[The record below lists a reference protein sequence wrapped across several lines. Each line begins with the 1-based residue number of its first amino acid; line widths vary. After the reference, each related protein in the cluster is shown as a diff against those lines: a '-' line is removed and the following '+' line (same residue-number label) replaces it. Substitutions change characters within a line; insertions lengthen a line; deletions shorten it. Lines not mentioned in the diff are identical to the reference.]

1 LESLTG
7 LVQLWAMVGAL
18 VVAMLMVSRVSYPH
32 LVKQIFRG
40 RRHFNHLMQVL
51 LAGFVIVLLQELA
64 LALIFWSYALGILAR
79 YVWVQAVHRHALRE
93 PGLDEVVPR

>member
-1 LESLTG
+1 
-7 LVQLWAMVGAL
+7 MVGAL
-18 VVAMLMVSRVSYPH
+18 IIAMLMVSRVSYPH
-32 LVKQIFRG
+32 VVKQVFRG

-79 YVWVQAVHRHALRE
+79 YVWVEAVRRHALRE
-93 PGLDEVVPR
+93 PGLDEVVHR